1 MKSRFRIRPGS
12 LSRYAW
18 RANAAIVM
26 AGCCLASLPLSAGEP
41 AYPDAFDVCTS
52 CHSYREHEA
61 LLVGPPLW
69 GVVGRPVA
77 SVAGYEYSPALKSV
91 GGTWDLARLD
101 LFLAKPQAFAPG
113 TKMDMGGIPG
123 ASDRAEVLEFLRTLA
138 AGKPAANSDDG

>member
-1 MKSRFRIRPGS
+1 MKSSFRIRSGS
-12 LSRYAW
+12 LSRYAL

-26 AGCCLASLPLSAGEP
+26 AGCCLVSLPLSAEEP
-41 AYPDAFDVCTS
+41 AYPDAFDVCTY
-52 CHSYREHEA
+52 CHSYRENEP

-91 GGTWDLARLD
+91 GGTWDLARLN

-113 TKMDMGGIPG
+113 TKMDMGGIPN
-123 ASDRAEVLEFLRTLA
+123 ANDRAEVLEFLRTLA
-138 AGKPAANSDDG
+138 PGKPAANSDDG